1 MEVEFLVVEADEGGE
16 VAMVEIVLVA
26 SVEVESPADEG
37 DEGVE
42 VAMLEIELIASMEV
56 GLPVGKVNE
65 GGKVAMLMLLI
76 NDAHPTSIT
85 DITHVAAIYN
95 CHVTIISDWIS
106 ASGSLNRMDVK
117 QTSYNRNPIRYA
129 FHVTTIDSVNMK

>member
-76 NDAHPTSIT
+76 NDAHPTPPLSRTLLTFPLSI
-85 DITHVAAIYN
+85 I
-95 CHVTIISDWIS
+95 VT
-106 ASGSLNRMDVK
+106 R
-117 QTSYNRNPIRYA
+117 QSYLIGFP
-129 FHVTTIDSVNMK
+129 